1 MEIVEEPFRRRR
13 NERALMN
20 VLGERLVG
28 ALQHARVVPQPR
40 IDAAGVP
47 PLGVDREIRREGE
60 RPLIE
65 ALGAERF
72 LAKGLIRRPI
82 VIDPGM
88 EKQALVPIPE
98 QCQARAGA

>member
-1 MEIVEEPFRRRR
+1 VP
-13 NERALMN
+13 AL
-20 VLGERLVG
+20 R
-28 ALQHARVVPQPR
+28 
-40 IDAAGVP
+40 
-47 PLGVDREIRREGE
+47 VDREIRREGE

-72 LAKGLIRRPI
+72 LAKWPIRRTI

-98 QCQARAGA
+98 QCQGRAPA

>member
-1 MEIVEEPFRRRR
+1 VH
-13 NERALMN
+13 

-28 ALQHARVVPQPR
+28 TLQHARVVAQPR
-40 IDAAGVP
+40 IDAARVA
-47 PLGVDREIRREGE
+47 PLRVDREIRRQGE

-72 LAKGLIRRPI
+72 LAKWLIRRTI

-88 EKQALVPIPE
+88 KKQACLPIPE
-98 QCQARAGA
+98 QCQALRPRK